1 MAARSLGSWLGVA
14 LCMALAL
21 AAPAASRAVDP
32 LKVAG
37 LPVT

>member
-1 MAARSLGSWLGVA
+1 MVGSSSGRWLGAVC
-14 LCMALAL
+14 LALAL
-21 AAPAASRAVDP
+21 AVPAASRAVDP